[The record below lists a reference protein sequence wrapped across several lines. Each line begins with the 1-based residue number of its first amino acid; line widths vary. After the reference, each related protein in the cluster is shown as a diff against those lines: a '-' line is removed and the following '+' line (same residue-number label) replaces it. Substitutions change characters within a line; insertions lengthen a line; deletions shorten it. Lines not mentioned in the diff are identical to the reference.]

1 MAGLSSVAVDVVR
14 AWRAGRGSGGPEP
27 FQILCQ
33 ERGEKGPGCTFR
45 PRAKRVRCSL
55 GGCAGDVTSG
65 PAREGSLVLLSGP
78 SGLGGGSGGG
88 GIGAGARPALILAA
102 ESAYVTRA
110 LALGRAPGRWHSGGA
125 PPPFLCLC
133 LSKVLH
139 LLLSGLLLAQGRLSW
154 LLELSFLVGK
164 SISVCF
170 RLCMFAWGS
179 RDQSQAGPPAP

>member
-78 SGLGGGSGGG
+78 SGLRGVCGGG
-88 GIGAGARPALILAA
+88 GAA
-102 ESAYVTRA
+102 SELEPV
-110 LALGRAPGRWHSGGA
+110 
-125 PPPFLCLC
+125 
-133 LSKVLH
+133 
-139 LLLSGLLLAQGRLSW
+139 LLSSSLRSRLT
-154 LLELSFLVGK
+154 
-164 SISVCF
+164 
-170 RLCMFAWGS
+170 
-179 RDQSQAGPPAP
+179 

>member
-14 AWRAGRGSGGPEP
+14 AWRASRGSGGPEP
-27 FQILCQ
+27 FQILCR

-78 SGLGGGSGGG
+78 SGLGGVCGGG

-110 LALGRAPGRWHSGGA
+110 LALGRGA
-125 PPPFLCLC
+125 PP
-133 LSKVLH
+133 
-139 LLLSGLLLAQGRLSW
+139 LLVSLPLEGASSAAPGLLLAQGRLSW